1 MTGACGLQPAYR
13 HGTDYGDG
21 ATFEGP
27 GLIPLAAHRD
37 SRRYPLVGQTSHLA
51 DFGVRS
57 PTWRYLV
64 PKSMR
69 TIEVDN
75 EVFAYLQRHSEP
87 LVDTPNDVLR
97 RELLNGE
104 ENPADKA
111 ADRRAGVLMPLI
123 EAELVAAGDKVQHHQ
138 SRLKRTHEAII
149 TADGWIEIPGGQAF
163 PQPSPALKAQ
173 TGIEI
178 NGWGQYTHIRSG
190 RRLQELREEV
200 AKLKA

>member
-1 MTGACGLQPAYR
+1 M
-13 HGTDYGDG
+13 
-21 ATFEGP
+21 
-27 GLIPLAAHRD
+27 
-37 SRRYPLVGQTSHLA
+37 
-51 DFGVRS
+51 
-57 PTWRYLV
+57 

-69 TIEVDN
+69 TIEIDN

-97 RELLNGE
+97 RQLLNDK
-104 ENPADKA
+104 NTPAEKA
-111 ADRRAGVLMPLI
+111 TDRRAGALMPLI

-138 SRLKRTHEAII
+138 SRLKRTHEATI
-149 TADGWIEIPGGQAF
+149 TADGWIEIQDGRAF

-178 NGWGQYTHIRSG
+178 NGWGRYTHIPSG

-200 AKLKA
+200 AKRKA